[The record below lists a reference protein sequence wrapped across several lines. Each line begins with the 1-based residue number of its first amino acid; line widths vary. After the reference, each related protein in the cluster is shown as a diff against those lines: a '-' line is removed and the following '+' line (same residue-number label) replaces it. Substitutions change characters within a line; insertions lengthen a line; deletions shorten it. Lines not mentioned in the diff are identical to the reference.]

1 MVLDTLRRSSGS
13 LIARILFALLVISFA
28 AWGIGDFLTPG
39 RQDNVVATVGDASI
53 SAAEVERQAEG
64 EIRRLREMLGARFDR
79 EQARALGLYNAVLAR
94 LIQEA
99 VLDQAARRAG
109 LVVPDGTL
117 RAEIE
122 ATPTFRGAQGAFD
135 RERFRQFLMTA
146 GFSEAGYVDLLRRA
160 MLRDALVEAAPVPL
174 AAPKMAVDAVYR
186 ERFEKRSA
194 ETILIRDDA
203 QTAPAAP
210 SDEEVAA
217 FHRDNASRF
226 TAPEYRALTLAR
238 MSVDEVAREIAVTE
252 DDIRHAFETRAAE
265 FDHPERRRLRQMV
278 FADEGAAKR
287 AAEALTKGGDFV
299 QIARTEAK
307 MDPSAVDLGLI
318 ARDQMPS
325 GLADPVFALAAG
337 GTSEPLKSPLG
348 WHIVQVVAVEPARKA
363 TLDEVRAMLAKDV
376 ARDKAHDGLIGLA
389 NRFEDALGGGASL
402 EDAAGK
408 VGIRVLK
415 VAGMD
420 ARGNDPDGKPVAGES
435 LPPLDV
441 LAQVAFATEENSE
454 SPLTEMGDD
463 GYFALRV
470 DKITP
475 PALKPLD
482 AVRSEVVAAWR
493 ARKLADLS
501 KAAADAVAA
510 DARAT
515 DVKTA
520 AAKRQLAA
528 SETGAIGRDGG
539 GKIPQPVAAAL
550 FGLGAPGEVATVRVA
565 DGYHVVRLV
574 AVHPADPAQDAAGV
588 GKIAEDLAKAYGH
601 ELRAAFENA
610 LRRDIPVK
618 IREANLDRLFR

>member
-1 MVLDTLRRSSGS
+1 MVLDALRKSSGS
-13 LIARILFALLVISFA
+13 IVARILFALLVVSFA

-64 EIRRLREMLGARFDR
+64 EIRRLREMLGPRFDR

-94 LIQEA
+94 LIQDA
-99 VLDQAARRAG
+99 VLDEAARRAG
-109 LVVPDGTL
+109 LVVPDRAL

-122 ATPTFRGAQGAFD
+122 ATPTFRGAQGSFD

-146 GFSEAGYVDLLRRA
+146 GFSEAGYIDLLRRA
-160 MLRDALVEAAPVPL
+160 VLRDSVVEAAPVPP
-174 AAPKMAVDAVYR
+174 APPKAAVDAVYR

-194 ETILIRDDA
+194 ETVLIRDDA

-217 FHRDNASRF
+217 FHRDNAARF
-226 TAPEYRALTLAR
+226 TAPEYRALTIAR
-238 MSVDEVAREIAVTE
+238 MSADEVAREIAVSE
-252 DDIRHAFETRAAE
+252 EDIRHAFEVRAAE

-278 FADEGAAKR
+278 FGDEAAAKR
-287 AAEALTKGGDFV
+287 AAEALKQGGDFAAV
-299 QIARTEAK
+299 ARDQAK
-307 MDPSAVDLGLI
+307 MDPAAVDLGLI

-325 GLADPVFALAAG
+325 DLAGPVFALAAG
-337 GTSEPLKSPLG
+337 GISEPLQSPLG

-363 TLDEVRAMLAKDV
+363 TLDEMRATLAKDV
-376 ARDKAHDGLIGLA
+376 AREKAMDGLIGLA

-402 EDAAGK
+402 EDAAAK

-415 VAGMD
+415 VAAID
-420 ARGNDPDGKPVAGES
+420 ARGLGPDGKPVSGEG
-435 LPPLDV
+435 LPALDV
-441 LAQVAFATEENSE
+441 LAPVAFATEENTE
-454 SPLTEMGDD
+454 SPLTEMGND

-470 DKITP
+470 DKVTP

-482 AVRSEVVAAWR
+482 AVRGEVLAAWR
-493 ARKLADLS
+493 ARKLAELS

-515 DVKTA
+515 DLKTA

-539 GKIPQPVAAAL
+539 GKLPPPVATAL
-550 FGLGAPGEVATVRVA
+550 FGLGAPGEAATVRVA
-565 DGYHVVRLV
+565 DGHQVVRLV
-574 AVHPADPAQDAAGV
+574 AVHPADPAQDSAGV
-588 GKIAEDLAKAYGH
+588 GKIAEDLAKAYGQ

>member
-1 MVLDTLRRSSGS
+1 MVLDALRRSSGS
-13 LIARILFALLVISFA
+13 LVARILFALLVVSFA

-99 VLDQAARRAG
+99 VLDQAAQRAG
-109 LVVPDGTL
+109 LVVPDRAL

-160 MLRDALVEAAPVPL
+160 MLRDALVEAAPVPP
-174 AAPKMAVDAVYR
+174 AAPKAAVDAVYR

-194 ETILIRDDA
+194 ETVLIRDDA

-217 FHRDNASRF
+217 FHSDNASRF
-226 TAPEYRALTLAR
+226 TAPEYRALTIAR

-287 AAEALTKGGDFV
+287 AAEALTKGGDFI
-299 QIARTEAK
+299 QIARIEAK

-325 GLADPVFALAAG
+325 DLADPVFALAAG

-363 TLDEVRAMLAKDV
+363 TLDEMRATLAKDV

-402 EDAAGK
+402 EDAAAK

-415 VAGMD
+415 ISGVD
-420 ARGNDPDGKPVAGES
+420 ARGNGPDGKPVASEG

-441 LAQVAFATEENSE
+441 MAQVAFSTEENSE

-470 DKITP
+470 DKVTP

-482 AVRSEVVAAWR
+482 AVRGEVIAAWR
-493 ARKLADLS
+493 ARKLAELS
-501 KAAADAVAA
+501 KAAADAIAA
-510 DARAT
+510 DARVA
-515 DVKTA
+515 DLKTA
-520 AAKRQLAA
+520 VAKRNLAA
-528 SETGAIGRDGG
+528 GETGVIGRDGG
-539 GKIPQPVAAAL
+539 GTLSQPVATAL
-550 FGLGAPGEVATVRVA
+550 FGLGAPGEVATVRGP
-565 DGYHVVRLV
+565 DGYHLVRLV